1 MSSGSV
7 VPSSAAAVAGF
18 PLVVLLDQD
27 SAGEAEEGGRVR
39 EHADDVGAAFD
50 LLVHPFQRVREPD
63 LTPVSLRE
71 RREGEK
77 VMLGIA
83 EHRCDLRM
91 RAAQHRGDL
100 GELGV
105 DVLSV
110 GLGEDGA
117 DDRGDH
123 VLGPFRHDGE
133 DVAHEMHP
141 ASLPCSALEHGADG
155 FLQAFSGR
163 RT

>member
-1 MSSGSV
+1 M
-7 VPSSAAAVAGF
+7 
-18 PLVVLLDQD
+18 
-27 SAGEAEEGGRVR
+27 
-39 EHADDVGAAFD
+39 
-50 LLVHPFQRVREPD
+50 
-63 LTPVSLRE
+63 SLRE

-133 DVAHEMHP
+133 VVAHEMHP